1 MTARPSSTRSS
12 RRPRTRA
19 TRRTRSRSPRRSP
32 TTKPSTSC
40 SRTRTRPRRS
50 PPRRATCTTTPEA
63 GSAASAVL
71 DAIAA
76 ARRSKA
82 PEDDYDLT
90 KAHDEGTL
98 GEAPLPASVD
108 LREPWHEVP
117 QQGHTASCVGW
128 SLADS
133 VLRWHLVKAG
143 RLAPD
148 AHLSARHIW
157 MSAKETDAREDYP
170 STFLEE
176 DGTSLKAGLEVI
188 RKFGAVL
195 DSELPWEG
203 KLAAGSPDAFN
214 TSAASRRIVAYFNLY
229 DDDKAKR
236 FSAWRRWLAEHGP
249 VAVLFKMDAQIETGK
264 LQTLD

>member
-1 MTARPSSTRSS
+1 
-12 RRPRTRA
+12 
-19 TRRTRSRSPRRSP
+19 
-32 TTKPSTSC
+32 
-40 SRTRTRPRRS
+40 
-50 PPRRATCTTTPEA
+50 
-63 GSAASAVL
+63 VL

-76 ARRSKA
+76 ARRSRA

-90 KAHDEGTL
+90 KARAEGTL

-108 LREPWHEVP
+108 LRQPWHEVP

-170 STFLEE
+170 STFLEQ

-195 DSELPWEG
+195 DSELPWAG
-203 KLAAGSPDAFN
+203 GLASGPPDAFN
-214 TSAASRRIVAYFNLY
+214 QSAASRRIVAYFNLF
-229 DDDKAKR
+229 DDDVKRR
-236 FSAWRRWLAEHGP
+236 FSGWRRWLAEHGP
-249 VAVLFKMDAQIETGK
+249 VAVLIQMDAHIESGK
-264 LQTLD
+264 LEALDTNAIVGSHSAALFGYGPEHFLLRSSWGPQWGDGGYARMSLAYAEQAVIESYGVIV

>member
-1 MTARPSSTRSS
+1 
-12 RRPRTRA
+12 
-19 TRRTRSRSPRRSP
+19 
-32 TTKPSTSC
+32 
-40 SRTRTRPRRS
+40 
-50 PPRRATCTTTPEA
+50 
-63 GSAASAVL
+63 VL

-90 KAHDEGTL
+90 KARDEGTL
-98 GEAPLPASVD
+98 GEAPLPESVD
-108 LREPWHEVP
+108 LREPWHDVP

-143 RLAPD
+143 KLAPD
-148 AHLSARHIW
+148 VRLSARHIW
-157 MSAKETDAREDYP
+157 MSAKETDDRVDYP

-176 DGTSLKAGLEVI
+176 DGTSLKQGLEVI

-203 KLAAGSPDAFN
+203 GLAAGPPEAFN
-214 TSAASRRIVAYFNLY
+214 TSAAGRRIVAYFNLY
-229 DDDKAKR
+229 DDDAQKR

-249 VAVLFKMDAQIETGK
+249 IAVLLKMDAQIGSAK
-264 LQTLD
+264 LEALDAGSVDGSHSAALFGYGPGHFLLRSSWGPEWGDGGYARMSLAFAEQAVIESYGVIV

>member
-1 MTARPSSTRSS
+1 
-12 RRPRTRA
+12 
-19 TRRTRSRSPRRSP
+19 
-32 TTKPSTSC
+32 
-40 SRTRTRPRRS
+40 
-50 PPRRATCTTTPEA
+50 
-63 GSAASAVL
+63 VL

-90 KAHDEGTL
+90 KARDEGTL
-98 GEAPLPASVD
+98 GEAPLPELVD

-157 MSAKETDAREDYP
+157 MSAKETDARVDYP

-176 DGTSLKAGLEVI
+176 DGTSLKQGLEVI

-195 DSELPWEG
+195 DTELPWEG
-203 KLAAGSPDAFN
+203 ALAAGPPDAFN
-214 TSAASRRIVAYFNLY
+214 ASAASRRIVAYFNLF
-229 DDDKAKR
+229 DDDAKR
-236 FSAWRRWLAEHGP
+236 RFSGWRRWLAEHGP
-249 VAVLFKMDAQIETGK
+249 VAVLIQMDAQIDDAQVAGAFDAGSVKGSHSAALFGYGPDHFLLRSSWGPEWGDGGYARMS
-264 LQTLD
+264 LAYAEQAVIESYGVIV

>member
-1 MTARPSSTRSS
+1 M
-12 RRPRTRA
+12 
-19 TRRTRSRSPRRSP
+19 
-32 TTKPSTSC
+32 
-40 SRTRTRPRRS
+40 
-50 PPRRATCTTTPEA
+50 
-63 GSAASAVL
+63 L
-71 DAIAA
+71 DAIAG

-90 KAHDEGTL
+90 KARDEGTL
-98 GEAPLPASVD
+98 GEAPLPGSVD

-157 MSAKETDAREDYP
+157 MSAKETDSRVDYP
-170 STFLEE
+170 STFLEQ

-203 KLAAGSPDAFN
+203 GLASGPPDAFN
-214 TSAASRRIVAYFNLY
+214 TSASSRRIVAYFNLF
-229 DDDKAKR
+229 DDDPEKR
-236 FSAWRRWLAEHGP
+236 FSGWRRGLAVHGP
-249 VAVLFKMDAQIETGK
+249 VAVLIQMDGQIESGK
-264 LQTLD
+264 LDALDAGSIVGSHSAALFGYGPDHFLLRSSWGPEWGDGGYARMSLAYAEQAVIESYGVIV

>member
-1 MTARPSSTRSS
+1 
-12 RRPRTRA
+12 
-19 TRRTRSRSPRRSP
+19 
-32 TTKPSTSC
+32 
-40 SRTRTRPRRS
+40 
-50 PPRRATCTTTPEA
+50 
-63 GSAASAVL
+63 VL

-98 GEAPLPASVD
+98 GAAPLPETVD
-108 LREPWHEVP
+108 LREPWHAVP
-117 QQGHTASCVGW
+117 DQGHTASCVGW

-148 AHLSARHIW
+148 ARLSARHIW

-195 DSELPWEG
+195 EDELPWEG
-203 KLAAGSPDAFN
+203 GLATGSPAAFVK
-214 TSAASRRIVAYFNLY
+214 SAGTRRIAAYFNLG
-229 DDDKAKR
+229 DDDREKR
-236 FSAWRRWLAEHGP
+236 FAGWRQWLSEHGP
-249 VAVLFKMDAQIETGK
+249 VAVLIQMDKHIEAGPLDAFDAASITGDHSAA
-264 LQTLD
+264 LFGYGTDHFLLRSSWGPQWGDGGYARMSLAYAEQAVIESYGVIV